1 MKVIDFDQRYL
12 GYYILEARKIN
23 VMWEVTEM
31 NGRTLKTPRKM
42 NGKNFLVYSQAVIDE
57 IDSLKHEHNVIT
69 KKIRDVMR
77 HRVK

>member
-1 MKVIDFDQRYL
+1 MKVIDFNPRYL

-23 VMWEVTEM
+23 VMWEVTES
-31 NGRTLKTPRKM
+31 NGEVLKKPRKM
-42 NGKNFLVYSQAVIDE
+42 RGDDFLVYSQAVIDE